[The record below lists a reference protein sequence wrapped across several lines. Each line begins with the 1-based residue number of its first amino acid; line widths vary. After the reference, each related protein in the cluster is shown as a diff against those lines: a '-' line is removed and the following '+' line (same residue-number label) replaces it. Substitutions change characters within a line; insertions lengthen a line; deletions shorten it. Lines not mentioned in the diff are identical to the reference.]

1 MPDSPHYTRP
11 QPWVRYAIAGIS
23 IVVAILARAALRPI
37 LGEPLALLTFLIAIC
52 VAAWVGVIL
61 GGRLMLQQT
70 TAELAERK
78 RTEAALQDAQ
88 RFLERVAH
96 TSPAILLVYDIEKQR
111 NVYANRDIGE
121 ELGYPPG
128 TADGAGPDFLAKV
141 FHPDDL
147 ATAAA
152 GTERF
157 LALADG
163 EVITSTYRMRHAS
176 GTWHWRSVRLTVF
189 SRHPDGRP
197 RELLGVS
204 QDITDQKRA
213 EEGLREADR
222 RKDEF
227 LATLAHE
234 LRNPLAPI
242 RTGLKI
248 MQMAGDNQAAV
259 EQARAMMERQLRQ
272 MVRLIDDLLDVSRI
286 TRGKL
291 ELRKGRADLCEVI
304 QSAVEASRPPI
315 EAAGVELTVA
325 VPTDPVYV
333 DADVTRL
340 AQVFTN
346 LLNNAAKF
354 TERGGHVWLTA
365 DRQGSDVAVTIRDTG
380 IGIPP
385 DMLSKVFDLFAQVD
399 RSLERSRGGLG
410 IGLTLARRLVAL
422 HGGTVEA
429 RSAGPGQGTSFTVR
443 LPLFLTEEE
452 KRRMG
457 DGEASANGV
466 SASPP
471 LPFSAS
477 DSRRLRVLVADDN
490 QDAADSLQMMLGILG
505 HEVRAAHDGREA
517 VRAAEEFRPDVAF
530 LDIGMPGLNGYD
542 VARTVRARP
551 WGRDVR
557 LIALTGWGQEED
569 HRRSREAGFDQH
581 LVKPVDPEVLQQ
593 TLARRA

>member
-1 MPDSPHYTRP
+1 MPDSPPLAGPR
-11 QPWVRYAIAGIS
+11 PWVRYAIAGVS
-23 IVVAILARAALRPI
+23 ILVAVLMRAALRPV
-37 LGEPLALLTFLIAIC
+37 LGESLAFLTFLIAIC

-61 GGRLMLQQT
+61 GGRLMLQRT
-70 TAELAERK
+70 VAESAERQ
-78 RTEAALQDAQ
+78 RTATALQDAQ

-96 TSPAILLVYDIEKQR
+96 TSPAILLVYDIDKKR
-111 NVYANRDIGE
+111 NTYANRDIGE
-121 ELGYPPG
+121 VLGYPPG
-128 TADGAGPDFLAKV
+128 EADGAGRGFLAKV

-147 ATAAA
+147 AAIDQLHQ
-152 GTERF
+152 RF

-163 EVITSTYRMRHAS
+163 EVITSAYRMRHAS
-176 GTWHWRSVRLTVF
+176 GAWRWRSVRLTVF
-189 SRHPDGRP
+189 ARHPDGRP

-248 MQMAGDNQAAV
+248 MQLAGDNRAAA
-259 EQARAMMERQLRQ
+259 EQARTMMERQLQQ

-291 ELRKGRADLCEVI
+291 ELRKCRADLAEVL
-304 QSAVEASRPPI
+304 QAAVEASRPLI

-325 VPTDPVYV
+325 LPAEPIHV

-365 DRQGSDVAVTIRDTG
+365 DRQGSDVVVSVRDTG
-380 IGIPP
+380 IGIPAE
-385 DMLSKVFDLFAQVD
+385 MLSKVFDLFAQVD

-410 IGLTLARRLVAL
+410 IGLTLARRLIAL

-429 RSAGPGQGTSFTVR
+429 ASAGPGQGTSFTIK
-443 LPLFLTEEE
+443 LPLFVTEEE
-452 KRRMG
+452 RKRE
-457 DGEASANGV
+457 GEAAWGTNGV
-466 SASPP
+466 SSFPLLHFSP
-471 LPFSAS
+471 S
-477 DSRRLRVLVADDN
+477 DFKRLRILVADDN
-490 QDAADSLQMMLGILG
+490 RDAADSLQMMLGILG
-505 HEVRAAHDGREA
+505 HEVRSANNGREA
-517 VRAAEEFRPDVAF
+517 VRTAEEFRPDVAF
-530 LDIGMPGLNGYD
+530 LDIGMPELNGYD
-542 VARTVRARP
+542 VARTVRAQP
-551 WGRDVR
+551 WGRAVT
-557 LIALTGWGQEED
+557 LVALTGWGQDED
-569 HRRSREAGFDQH
+569 RRRSREAGFDQH

-593 TLARRA
+593 TLARLA

>member
-1 MPDSPHYTRP
+1 
-11 QPWVRYAIAGIS
+11 
-23 IVVAILARAALRPI
+23 
-37 LGEPLALLTFLIAIC
+37 
-52 VAAWVGVIL
+52 
-61 GGRLMLQQT
+61 
-70 TAELAERK
+70 
-78 RTEAALQDAQ
+78 
-88 RFLERVAH
+88 
-96 TSPAILLVYDIEKQR
+96 
-111 NVYANRDIGE
+111 
-121 ELGYPPG
+121 
-128 TADGAGPDFLAKV
+128 
-141 FHPDDL
+141 
-147 ATAAA
+147 
-152 GTERF
+152 
-157 LALADG
+157 
-163 EVITSTYRMRHAS
+163 
-176 GTWHWRSVRLTVF
+176 
-189 SRHPDGRP
+189 
-197 RELLGVS
+197 
-204 QDITDQKRA
+204 
-213 EEGLREADR
+213 LREADR

-291 ELRKGRADLCEVI
+291 ELRKCRADLSEVI

-365 DRQGSDVAVTIRDTG
+365 DRQGSDVVVTIRDTG
-380 IGIPP
+380 IGIPA

-422 HGGTVEA
+422 HGGTVA
-429 RSAGPGQGTSFTVR
+429 AHSAGPGHGTELVVR
-443 LPLFLTEEE
+443 LPVAEPPPAAEVPL
-452 KRRMG
+452 
-457 DGEASANGV
+457 NG
-466 SASPP
+466 AAAPN
-471 LPFSAS
+471 A
-477 DSRRLRVLVADDN
+477 RLRILVADDN
-490 QDAADSLQMMLGILG
+490 HDAADSLQMMLGILG

-542 VARTVRARP
+542 VARAVRSRP
-551 WGRDVR
+551 WGRDVT
-557 LIALTGWGQEED
+557 LVALTGWGQEED